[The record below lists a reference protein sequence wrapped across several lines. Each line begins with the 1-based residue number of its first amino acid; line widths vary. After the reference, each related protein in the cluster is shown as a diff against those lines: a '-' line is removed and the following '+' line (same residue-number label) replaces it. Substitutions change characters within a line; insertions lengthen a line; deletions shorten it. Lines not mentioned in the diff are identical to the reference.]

1 MSTVQEK
8 EEELFP
14 GYPRG
19 WFVIGVSS
27 ELAAGDVRPIKYFGR
42 DMVLYRGASGVAIVH
57 DAFCPHLGAHLGHGG
72 KVVGETIQ
80 CPFHAWRF
88 DETGKCVDVPYAKRI
103 PPRACVKNRPVQEH
117 NGLIFMWNAHVEGE
131 EPTWE
136 IPDVPEYGSDGWTDW
151 GSALIDIKTHPKE
164 IVENLADKGHFG
176 PVHGTWANEF
186 GNEFKDHIG
195 IQRVKGV
202 AYPRGGGE
210 DHFELQS
217 TYYGPGYMLT
227 EMQSV
232 LPNIM
237 LLCHTPVEKDQV
249 HVRIG
254 AMIDI
259 SNVKEGKEQF
269 QEGYRENI
277 IVGFKEDIA
286 IWENKKYRTRPVL
299 CDGDGDVG
307 ALRRWYQKFYMP
319 QAEVGY

>member
-1 MSTVQEK
+1 MSTAQEE

-27 ELAAGDVRPIKYFGR
+27 ELARGDVKPIKYFGR
-42 DMVLYRGASGVAIVH
+42 EMVLYRSESGAAIVH

-88 DETGKCVDVPYAKRI
+88 DETGKCIDVPYAKRI
-103 PPRACVKNRPVQEH
+103 PPRACVKNNPVEEH
-117 NGLIFMWNAHVEGE
+117 NGLIFMWNARVDGE

-136 IPDVPEYGSDGWTDW
+136 IPDVPEYGAEGWTDW

-195 IQRVKGV
+195 IQYVKGV

-237 LLCHTPVEKDQV
+237 LLCHTPVDENRV

-254 AMIDI
+254 AMIDV
-259 SNVKEGKEQF
+259 SNVKDGKDEF
-269 QEGYRENI
+269 QEGYRQNI

-286 IWENKKYRTRPVL
+286 IWENKKYRTRPIL